1 MMEPVVIVAVAVG
14 VPLLIVLIWAVAT
27 FNRFVGLR
35 QHLRESWAD
44 IEVELK
50 RRHELIPNLVEVVR
64 GYASHE
70 REVMERVVRL
80 RNKAVD
86 DARDAAALAAH
97 ESELMRG
104 VARLFAVAEAYPD
117 LKADA
122 MFRSLSEQLADTED
136 RIAASRRFYN
146 ANVRD
151 LNRLREMFPTS
162 IIASMMGVPEAR
174 YFELASDAERVVP
187 RISL

>member
-1 MMEPVVIVAVAVG
+1 MEPAIVVAIVVG
-14 VPLLIVLIWAVAT
+14 APILIVLIWSIAT

-35 QHLRESWAD
+35 QHLRESWSD

-50 RRHELIPNLVEVVR
+50 RRHQLIPNLVEVVK
-64 GYASHE
+64 GYAAHE
-70 REVMERVVRL
+70 RETMERVVRL
-80 RNKAVD
+80 RNEAVAGRGD
-86 DARDAAALAAH
+86 TAALAAH

-162 IIASMMGVPEAR
+162 IIGSLMGVQEAR
-174 YFELASDAERVVP
+174 YFELASDVERVVP
-187 RISL
+187 RVSL